1 MKLKFLCLIS
11 LVTLL
16 LLTACGGNKV
26 VEQEIVPVRNP
37 LALAHEAAANGN
49 DAYDE
54 KLYDDAIMSFTEA
67 IDLFNEAAPTAV
79 PSDSILHNVE
89 KMNLNIAKIYSDMA
103 TESVSLNMYSEATAS
118 YQKAL
123 DIYKSISPVM
133 VTQEEIDSNI
143 LAAYNNLAITSKNAG
158 KFEDAIKYYDQILKM
173 MPNDPEILNA
183 KFFVL
188 SDNIKD
194 DTRAYQV
201 LIEYAEASQDPAAFI
216 NLADRY
222 AERGNQVEAAKY
234 YNKALALRPDADM
247 YRRMAN
253 FYRSSKDW
261 ANANVYLEKL
271 VETKPA
277 ATELATIYQMI
288 GKNYDE
294 LGNKKKMVEYYE
306 KSIGLERDPQ
316 LALLLASYYNG
327 TKTYQKVVTYA
338 TITLGADSRN
348 ADALMLRG
356 LAYYQLK
363 NYVSAK
369 ADLERIQNDA
379 KWGTQAKN
387 ILKDKKMPK

>member
-1 MKLKFLCLIS
+1 M
-11 LVTLL
+11 LL
-16 LLTACGGNKV
+16 LAACGGNKV
-26 VEQEIVPVRNP
+26 VPEVVPVRNP
-37 LALAHEAAANGN
+37 LALAHEAASNGN
-49 DAYDE
+49 DAYDDALFE
-54 KLYDDAIMSFTEA
+54 DAISLFSEA
-67 IDLFNEAAPTAV
+67 IELFEEAAPTAV

-89 KMNLNIAKIYSDMA
+89 KMKLNIAKTYSDMA
-103 TESVSLNMYSEATAS
+103 GESLTIKMYNEAIAS
-118 YQKAL
+118 YLKAL
-123 DIYKSISPVM
+123 DIYKSISPVLI
-133 VTQEEIDSNI
+133 TQEEIDSNI

-158 KFEDAIKYYDQILKM
+158 KYEDAVKYYDNILKI

-188 SDNIKD
+188 SNDIKD

-201 LIEYAEASQDPAAFI
+201 LIAYAEASQDPAAFI

-222 AERGNQVEAAKY
+222 AERGNQVEAGKY

-253 FYRSSKDW
+253 FYRGSKDW
-261 ANANVYLEKL
+261 NNANIYLEKL

-277 ATELATIYQMI
+277 ASELATIYQMI

-294 LGNKKKMVEYYE
+294 LGNKRKMVEYYE

-338 TITLGADSRN
+338 TITINADNRN

-363 NYVSAK
+363 NYASAK

-379 KWGTQAKN
+379 KWGNQAKN
-387 ILKDKKMPK
+387 ILKDKNMPK